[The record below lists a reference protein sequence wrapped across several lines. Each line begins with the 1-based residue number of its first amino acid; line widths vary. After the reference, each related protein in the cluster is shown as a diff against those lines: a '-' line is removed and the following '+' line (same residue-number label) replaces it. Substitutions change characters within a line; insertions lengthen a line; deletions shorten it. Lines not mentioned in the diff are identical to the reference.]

1 MLTQLHTLRKCSCFV
16 ALCGRPAHMRK
27 ALVRARYR
35 AALSNLLRPLVR
47 GLSSQQDCIKHFAR
61 TARALR
67 SEASCPN
74 FEASC
79 PRPNFEPR
87 AHARLTGLTSSRI
100 MLRATGLFHL
110 VSDLHDARCA
120 VTQPLGSRAATLV
133 AWRASRRA

>member
-1 MLTQLHTLRKCSCFV
+1 MQ
-16 ALCGRPAHMRK
+16 
-27 ALVRARYR
+27 
-35 AALSNLLRPLVR
+35 LLRSSMWPPRAHAKSSGQSTLSGCVVQLVTSTR
-47 GLSSQQDCIKHFAR
+47 SRIVKPARLHFAR

-74 FEASC
+74 FEVSC

-110 VSDLHDARCA
+110 VSDLHDARCSA

-133 AWRASRRA
+133 AWRASQRA